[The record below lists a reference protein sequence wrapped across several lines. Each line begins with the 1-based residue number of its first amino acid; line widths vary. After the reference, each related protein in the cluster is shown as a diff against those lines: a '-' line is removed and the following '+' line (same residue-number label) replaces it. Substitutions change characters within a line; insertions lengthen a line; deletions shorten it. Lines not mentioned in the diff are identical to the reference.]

1 MAESAER
8 TRDADEGG
16 PSPPPVALV
25 GAGPGHP
32 GLLTLRAAELLARA
46 DVVLYDRLVP
56 VALLDH
62 APPSAQRVC
71 VDQLPGC
78 HAERW
83 PHIHQSLIEFA
94 RQGLRVVRLKGGDP
108 FLFGR
113 GAEEAE
119 ALRAAGIEYEVVP
132 GVTAGLGASACAG
145 IPLTHRRLAS
155 AVAFVTGHER
165 PDKPETLLD
174 WPALAR
180 FPGTLV
186 FYMAVA
192 RLPHIVQMLVEHGKA
207 ADTPAAAVHWGSTT
221 RQRTVEA
228 PLAGL
233 PEAVRQAEIK
243 APALIVVGPVVSL
256 RAELAWFERRP
267 LFGKRALVTR
277 PRQQAGSLARRLEEL
292 GAQVSVLP
300 AVEVRGPADWGPV
313 DRALDE
319 LASFGWLVFTSANG
333 VEYFLRRLLETGRDL
348 RALGPVRLAAI
359 GPATSDAL
367 RAYHLTPDL
376 VPDEYRSE
384 ALAAALKGQA
394 VGGRVLLAR
403 ADRGRDLLREELSAV
418 AEVVQ
423 VAVYSQVDAEGPDP
437 ATQEL
442 LEQGHVDYVT
452 VTSSNIARSLVR
464 ALGPEALAHVRSG
477 RTALVS
483 ISPVTSATIREL
495 GLPVAAE
502 ASVYTAEGVVA
513 ATCALAQRE
522 GVSGG
527 P

>member
-1 MAESAER
+1 MAERAER
-8 TRDADEGG
+8 TRDAVEGG

-32 GLLTLRAAELLARA
+32 GLLTLRAAECLRQA

-62 APPSAQRVC
+62 APPEARRVC

-83 PHIHQSLIEFA
+83 PHIHQSLIDYA

-132 GVTAGLGASACAG
+132 GVTAGLGAGACAG

-165 PDKPETLLD
+165 PDKPDGLLD
-174 WPALAR
+174 WAALAR

-186 FYMAVA
+186 FYMGVA
-192 RLPHIVQMLVEHGKA
+192 RLPHIVETLIQHGKPP
-207 ADTPAAAVHWGSTT
+207 DTPAAAVHWGSTT

-228 PLAGL
+228 PLEAL
-233 PEAVRQAEIK
+233 PEAVRAADLK

-267 LFGKRALVTR
+267 LFGKRVLVTR
-277 PRQQAGSLARRLEEL
+277 PRQQAGGLARRLEEL
-292 GAQVSVLP
+292 GAEVLLLP

-313 DRALDE
+313 DRAIGE
-319 LASFGWLVFTSANG
+319 LSTYQWLVFTSANG
-333 VEYFLRRLLETGRDL
+333 VDYFLRRLLETGRDL
-348 RALGPVRLAAI
+348 RALGGVRLAAI
-359 GPATSDAL
+359 GPATADAL
-367 RAYHLTPDL
+367 RAYHLGPDL

-384 ALAAALKGQA
+384 ALAAALKGRAAGQ
-394 VGGRVLLAR
+394 RVLLAR
-403 ADRGRDLLREELSAV
+403 ADRGRELLREELAAV

-423 VAVYSQVDAEGPDP
+423 VAVYSQADAAGPDGP
-437 ATQEL
+437 TGEL
-442 LEQGHVDYVT
+442 LRAGQVDSIT
-452 VTSSNIARSLVR
+452 VTSSNIARALAR
-464 ALGPEALAHVRSG
+464 ALGPEGLEHVRSG
-477 RTALVS
+477 RTRLVS
-483 ISPVTSATIREL
+483 ISPVTSATLREL

-502 ASVYTAEGVVA
+502 AAVYTADGVA
-513 ATCALAQRE
+513 AALCALA
-522 GVSGG
+522 SGG